1 MNVKYESGRPRGT
14 LQSSENMISIN
25 MPLGVF
31 QVMVPFNHTEF
42 IGILNNHVNNKLVPM
57 SRIDDAV
64 RRILRVKFTMGL
76 FENPL
81 ADQNFVDQLG
91 SQVLISY
98 CIKINLLI
106 KLVHVLL
113 GMTKLTNYLMINKQ
127 AHRDLAREAVRK
139 SLVLL
144 KNGDLLDKPVLPLPK
159 NSSRILVA
167 GTHANNLGYQCGGW
181 SVTWQG
187 VSGNN
192 YTSGTP
198 SYCFVLG
205 CPAQLVPP
213 SFHSAYLIYSIM

>member
-1 MNVKYESGRPRGT
+1 
-14 LQSSENMISIN
+14 
-25 MPLGVF
+25 
-31 QVMVPFNHTEF
+31 
-42 IGILNNHVNNKLVPM
+42 
-57 SRIDDAV
+57 
-64 RRILRVKFTMGL
+64 
-76 FENPL
+76 
-81 ADQNFVDQLG
+81 
-91 SQVLISY
+91 
-98 CIKINLLI
+98 
-106 KLVHVLL
+106 
-113 GMTKLTNYLMINKQ
+113 MTKLTNYLMINKQ

-198 SYCFVLG
+198 SYCLICLG
-205 CPAQLVPP
+205 LLCSTSSTFISFSILNLQYYVP
-213 SFHSAYLIYSIM
+213 